1 MDNVVFRFF
10 FFTRSREFSR
20 KGCGILL
27 ELVENAF
34 CCFPQF
40 QWSPSAGFGDGGSR
54 GEGVKKGALRY
65 DFGSGC
71 CSLIGNTY
79 VRENKQGC
87 FS

>member
-10 FFTRSREFSR
+10 LFTRSREFSR

-40 QWSPSAGFGDGGSR
+40 QWFPWPVLGMGGS
-54 GEGVKKGALRY
+54 GGKESK
-65 DFGSGC
+65 
-71 CSLIGNTY
+71 N
-79 VRENKQGC
+79 EP
-87 FS
+87 